1 MKITNRISIF
11 ITLSS
16 LIAMLPLQT
25 QAANGDLLATVSLP
39 SNSSSVGGTT
49 VPVPG
54 GIVYVAPR
62 NFFGTTLDV
71 YTPPLGGLG
80 NQTATLEATKVM
92 FDVGNNPLT
101 VSCIAWDPSRNVMWG
116 VDLGDNSV
124 YSINMGDFFA
134 SGDVVATFEFNVDG
148 ATGSELCDG
157 IAYDP
162 GSDTLW
168 ISPDVNQSVFEF
180 GLPAGGLLTTITPKN
195 AAGIADG
202 LVSGVVVGS
211 GDTLYIGRNG
221 AQEIRLIDKTTGD
234 FISKFSQTQ
243 GRAEDL
249 ACDPVT
255 YAPLEAILAKEA
267 FGGFYEAFEVEP
279 GTCPLPGEPPMDPV
293 VREHFLCYKSFGSF
307 LREEVNLVD
316 QFEDK
321 NFDVL
326 KPKMFCNPAIKP
338 VLDAGVELATN
349 PHYLSYKIKEG
360 HRVPRHERKM
370 AEVQNQFGTM
380 IVETFKPDRLMV
392 PSGKSIDLAV
402 PPAIPVPGPKT
413 NHYKCYTVRA
423 TGFESPGDIAVLDQ
437 FTDDDGKKLGI
448 VRPTRLCNPVEK
460 THNGVI
466 TPILEEPDID
476 FDHLMCYSVRAGAGE
491 RLHKK
496 TKVLSNNQFREE
508 ELVLKRE
515 LEFCVPT
522 KKTLLIEEP
531 DT

>member
-1 MKITNRISIF
+1 MKITNRIIII

-16 LIAMLPLQT
+16 LITMLPLQT
-25 QAANGDLLATVSLP
+25 QALNGDLLATVSLP
-39 SNSSSVGGTT
+39 SNNGSVGGTT

-54 GIVYVAPR
+54 GIVYVSPR
-62 NFFGTTLDV
+62 GFFGNTLDV

-80 NQTATLEATKVM
+80 AVVATLEATKTVV
-92 FDVGNNPLT
+92 DGGNNPVN

-116 VDLGDNSV
+116 VEPVSNPRRV
-124 YSINMGDFFA
+124 FSINMGDFFA
-134 SGDVVATFEFNVDG
+134 DGDVVATFAFNADG
-148 ATGSELCDG
+148 AAGSGLCDG
-157 IAYDP
+157 VAYDP

-168 ISPDVNQSVFEF
+168 ISPDVNSSVYEF
-180 GLPAGGLLTTITPKN
+180 GLPAGGLLNTVTPKN
-195 AAGIADG
+195 SDGNADG

-211 GDTLYIGRNG
+211 GNTLYIGRNG
-221 AQEIRLIDKTTGD
+221 AQEVRLIDKTTGN
-234 FISKFSQTQ
+234 FISQFSQTQ

-267 FGGFYEAFEVEP
+267 NDPFYEAFEVEP
-279 GTCPLPGEPPMDPV
+279 GTCPLPGDPDPDPV
-293 VREHFLCYKSFGSF
+293 PREHFICYKSFGSF

-338 VLDAGVELATN
+338 ELDAGVELATN

-370 AEVQNQFGTM
+370 AEVQNQFGIM
-380 IVETFKPDRLMV
+380 IVETIRPDRLMV
-392 PSGKSIDLAV
+392 PSGKSLDLNL
-402 PPAIPVPGPKT
+402 PPTIPAPGPNT

-423 TGFESPGDIAVLDQ
+423 TGFQSPGDVAVLDQ

-448 VRPTRLCNPVEK
+448 VRPTRLCNPVQK
-460 THNGVI
+460 TRSDGTI
-466 TPILEEPDID
+466 TPISEDPDNEL
-476 FDHLMCYSVRAGAGE
+476 DHLMCYSVKAGAGE
-491 RLHKK
+491 LLHKK
-496 TKVLSNNQFREE
+496 TNVLSNNQFREE
-508 ELVLKRE
+508 KLVLKRE

-522 KKTLLIEEP
+522 KKILLTP
-531 DT
+531 